1 MLLLLCISCTS
12 VSNNKIMF
20 PTKNFKTIKGKQIL
34 SDLFIGRPLKMNIV
48 DNKLLMIDKYE
59 GKQITMIDL
68 INTNKIERIA
78 NIGEG
83 PNEFLNLRDI
93 TYNSKNNSL
102 AFFDGMLRQV
112 SFYKINE
119 HKIQINNNTFHRKV
133 RFNADCPYD
142 IVAFGDY
149 FLANGCFNAKQFA
162 LLNSKADIIA
172 EFGVF
177 PGDNTGVEVENS
189 FFLKNRHKAQ
199 RKAKFYIN
207 KCRSASCMQG
217 GLKQASA

>member
-1 MLLLLCISCTS
+1 MKLIYKHILFLLLLLCISCTS

-102 AFFDGMLRQV
+102 AFFD
-112 SFYKINE
+112 
-119 HKIQINNNTFHRKV
+119 
-133 RFNADCPYD
+133 
-142 IVAFGDY
+142 
-149 FLANGCFNAKQFA
+149 
-162 LLNSKADIIA
+162 
-172 EFGVF
+172 
-177 PGDNTGVEVENS
+177 
-189 FFLKNRHKAQ
+189 
-199 RKAKFYIN
+199 
-207 KCRSASCMQG
+207 
-217 GLKQASA
+217 